1 MKTYSVIIPAHN
13 EANFLEGT
21 LQSLCEQTVSA
32 LEIILVND
40 NATDDTETIMQR
52 FSAAYANISYVNH
65 DSEAAHLPGA
75 KVIHAFAFGLKHLE
89 QPYDVLVK
97 LDADLLL
104 PKDYFETI
112 LAVFEDPKV
121 GIAGGFCYE
130 QNKAGDWELNHPM
143 GLDHVRGAFKAY
155 SNACFAAIGGL
166 RPAMGWD
173 TVDEL
178 LARYFG
184 FSVETLPQLHVK
196 HRRPIGA
203 GYGPRA
209 AQFQGAAFYVLR
221 YGWLLSVLASLKN
234 AFLKRSLPT
243 FIRLLSG
250 YQKAKREQQPFLI
263 DAEQGKFIRTYRW
276 NEIKNKKKA

>member
-1 MKTYSVIIPAHN
+1 M
-13 EANFLEGT
+13 
-21 LQSLCEQTVSA
+21 LQSLCEQTVCA
-32 LEIILVND
+32 TEIILVND
-40 NATDDTETIMQR
+40 NATDDTESIMQR
-52 FSAAYANISYVNH
+52 FSAAHKNISYVNH
-65 DSEAAHLPGA
+65 ESEAAHLPGA

-104 PKDYFETI
+104 PIDYFETI

-130 QNKAGDWELNHPM
+130 QNKAGDWVLNHPM
-143 GLDHVRGAFKAY
+143 GPDHVRGAFKAY
-155 SNACFAAIGGL
+155 SKDCFATIEGL

-184 FSVETLPQLHVK
+184 FSVQTLPQLHVK

-203 GYGPRA
+203 GYAPQA

-221 YGWLLSVLASLKN
+221 YGWSLSFLASLKN

-243 FIRLLSG
+243 FFRLLSG

-263 DAEQGKFIRTYRW
+263 NVEQGKFIRSYRW
-276 NEIKNKKKA
+276 NKIKNKKKS

>member
-13 EANFLEGT
+13 EANFLEGM

-52 FSAAYANISYVNH
+52 FSVAHENISYVNH
-65 DSEAAHLPGA
+65 ASESAHLPGA
-75 KVIHAFAFGLKHLE
+75 KVIHAFTFGLKHLK
-89 QPYDVLVK
+89 QPFDVIVK
-97 LDADLLL
+97 LDADLFL
-104 PKDYFETI
+104 PKDYFETV
-112 LAVFEDPKV
+112 LAAFEDPKV

-130 QNKAGDWELNHPM
+130 QNNAGDWVLNHPM
-143 GLDHVRGAFKAY
+143 GPDHVRGAFKAY
-155 SNACFAAIGGL
+155 SKECFAAIEGL
-166 RPAMGWD
+166 RLAMGWD

-184 FSVETLPQLHVK
+184 FSVQTLPQLHVK
-196 HRRPIGA
+196 HRRSIGA
-203 GYGPRA
+203 GYAPRA

-221 YGWLLSVLASLKN
+221 YGCLLSVLASLKN
-234 AFLKRSLPT
+234 AFLKKNLPT
-243 FIRLLSG
+243 FFRLLSG

-263 DAEQGKFIRTYRW
+263 NAEQGKFIRTYRW
-276 NEIKNKKKA
+276 NKIKNKKKA

>member
-1 MKTYSVIIPAHN
+1 M
-13 EANFLEGT
+13 

-52 FSAAYANISYVNH
+52 FSAAHKNISYVNH
-65 DSEAAHLPGA
+65 ESEAAHLPGA
-75 KVIHAFAFGLKHLE
+75 KVIHAFAFGFKHLK

-112 LAVFEDPKV
+112 LAVFEDSKA

-130 QNKAGDWELNHPM
+130 QNTSGVWVLNHPM
-143 GLDHVRGAFKAY
+143 GHDHVRGAFKAY
-155 SNACFAAIGGL
+155 SKECFRAIEGL

-178 LARYFG
+178 LAHYFG
-184 FSVETLPQLHVK
+184 FSVQTLPSLHVK
-196 HRRPIGA
+196 HRRPLGA
-203 GYGPRA
+203 GYAPRGS
-209 AQFQGAAFYVLR
+209 QFQGAAFYVLR

-234 AFLKRSLPT
+234 AFLKKSLPT
-243 FIRLLSG
+243 FFGLLSG
-250 YQKAKREQQPFLI
+250 YRKAKREQQPFLI
-263 DAEQGKFIRTYRW
+263 NAEQGKFIRAYRW
-276 NEIKNKKKA
+276 NKIKNKKKP

>member
-13 EANFLEGT
+13 EANFLEGM

-52 FSAAYANISYVNH
+52 FSAAHANISYVNH

-130 QNKAGDWELNHPM
+130 QNTFWSM
-143 GLDHVRGAFKAY
+143 GIEPPY
-155 SNACFAAIGGL
+155 
-166 RPAMGWD
+166 
-173 TVDEL
+173 
-178 LARYFG
+178 
-184 FSVETLPQLHVK
+184 
-196 HRRPIGA
+196 GA
-203 GYGPRA
+203 GSCSR
-209 AQFQGAAFYVLR
+209 R
-221 YGWLLSVLASLKN
+221 
-234 AFLKRSLPT
+234 
-243 FIRLLSG
+243 I
-250 YQKAKREQQPFLI
+250 
-263 DAEQGKFIRTYRW
+263 
-276 NEIKNKKKA
+276 

>member
-13 EANFLEGT
+13 EANFLEGM

-52 FSAAYANISYVNH
+52 FSAAHKNISYVNH
-65 DSEAAHLPGA
+65 ESEAAHLPGA
-75 KVIHAFAFGLKHLE
+75 KVIHAFAFGLKHLK

-112 LAVFEDPKV
+112 LAVFEDSKV

-130 QNKAGDWELNHPM
+130 QNTSEVWVLNHPM
-143 GLDHVRGAFKAY
+143 GHDHVRGAFKAY
-155 SNACFAAIGGL
+155 SKECFRAIEGL

-178 LARYFG
+178 LAHYFG
-184 FSVETLPQLHVK
+184 FSVQTLPSLHVK
-196 HRRPIGA
+196 HRRPLGA
-203 GYGPRA
+203 GYAPRGS
-209 AQFQGAAFYVLR
+209 QFQGAAFYVLR

-234 AFLKRSLPT
+234 AFLKKSLPT
-243 FIRLLSG
+243 FFRLLSG
-250 YQKAKREQQPFLI
+250 YRKAKREQQPFLI
-263 DAEQGKFIRTYRW
+263 NAEQGKFIRAYRW
-276 NEIKNKKKA
+276 NKIKNKKKP

>member
-13 EANFLEGT
+13 EVNFLEGT

-52 FSAAYANISYVNH
+52 FSAAHKNIRYVNH
-65 DSEAAHLPGA
+65 ASEAAHLPGS
-75 KVIHAFAFGLKHLE
+75 KVILAFAFGLTHLKK
-89 QPYDVLVK
+89 PYDVLVK
-97 LDADLLL
+97 LDADLFL

-130 QNKAGDWELNHPM
+130 QNTSGDWALNHPM
-143 GLDHVRGAFKAY
+143 GHDHVRGAFKAY
-155 SNACFAAIGGL
+155 SKDCFAAIEGL

-184 FSVETLPQLHVK
+184 FSIQTLSNLHVK
-196 HRRPIGA
+196 HRRPLGA
-203 GYGPRA
+203 GYAPRA

-221 YGWLLSVLASLKN
+221 YGWLLSILASLKN
-234 AFLKRSLPT
+234 AFLKKSIST
-243 FIRLLSG
+243 FFYLLRG
-250 YQKAKREQQPFLI
+250 YRNAKREQQPFLI
-263 DAEQGKFIRTYRW
+263 DADQGKFIRAYRW
-276 NEIKNKKKA
+276 NKIKNKKKA

>member
-1 MKTYSVIIPAHN
+1 LKTYSVIIPAHN
-13 EANFLEGT
+13 EANFLEGM
-21 LQSLCEQTVSA
+21 LQSLCEQTVCA

-40 NATDDTETIMQR
+40 NATDYTETIMQH
-52 FSAAYANISYVNH
+52 FSAAHKNISYVNH
-65 DSEAAHLPGA
+65 ESEAAHLPGA
-75 KVIHAFAFGLKHLE
+75 KVIHAFAFGLKHLK

-112 LAVFEDPKV
+112 LAAFEDPKI

-130 QNKAGDWELNHPM
+130 QNTSGAWVLNHPM
-143 GLDHVRGAFKAY
+143 GQDHVRGAFKAY
-155 SNACFAAIGGL
+155 SKDCFAVIEGL

-184 FSVETLPQLHVK
+184 FSVQTLPMLHVK

-203 GYGPRA
+203 GYAPQA

-234 AFLKRSLPT
+234 AFLKKSLPT
-243 FIRLLSG
+243 FFRLLSG
-250 YQKAKREQQPFLI
+250 YRKAKREQQPFLI
-263 DAEQGKFIRTYRW
+263 NAEQGKFIRAYRW
-276 NEIKNKKKA
+276 NKIKNKKNA